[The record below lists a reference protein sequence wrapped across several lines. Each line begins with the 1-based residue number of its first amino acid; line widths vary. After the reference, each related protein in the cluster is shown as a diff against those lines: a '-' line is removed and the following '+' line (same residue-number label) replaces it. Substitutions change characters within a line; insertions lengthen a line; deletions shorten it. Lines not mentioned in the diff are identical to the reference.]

1 MNPDPFTDD
10 VKHEEL
16 LFNEPKYL
24 QGWQAGLAH
33 VVDNTH
39 LTDKIDKLEQQA
51 RVNGLWIKMLKTKI
65 EELEEELELTWYR
78 KLLNK
83 IPRISIT
90 IRRTK

>member
-51 RVNGLWIKMLKTKI
+51 QLNNACVDRLKAKI
-65 EELEEELELTWYR
+65 EELETPWYI
-78 KLLNK
+78 KLWNK
-83 IPRISIT
+83 MPKVSLKVE
-90 IRRTK
+90 RRNNR